1 MKVAANEQHLKTIHK
16 EEIARQTTVST
27 AFKQAAEKMTEVNG
41 KNNYKLIFI
50 RSHQA
55 EGPRYL
61 ALVCWQQAE
70 SEGAL

>member
-41 KNNYKLIFI
+41 KNNYKLIF
-50 RSHQA
+50 
-55 EGPRYL
+55 
-61 ALVCWQQAE
+61 
-70 SEGAL
+70 